1 MNKKATSL
9 AKLLLIT
16 HGLVTLGYAGTL
28 LVNPTEVAEYM
39 GLMITTPDGTA
50 ELITM
55 YVGMSGAMSLFML
68 YGAFNQE
75 WLPQATLFLFLSMS
89 SIALSRALSFAFLE
103 TGSYTL
109 NALFYDIPVALLS
122 WAAFRQIRTITRI

>member
-1 MNKKATSL
+1 MSL
-9 AKLLLIT
+9 AKLLLIV
-16 HGLVTLGYAGTL
+16 HGLVTLGYAVAL
-28 LVNPTEVAEYM
+28 LVNPTKVAEYM
-39 GLMITTPDGTA
+39 GLMIATPDGKA

-68 YGAFNQE
+68 YAAFNQK

-89 SIALSRALSFAFLE
+89 SIALSRVLSFIFFE

-109 NALFYDIPVALLS
+109 NALFYDIPIALLS
-122 WAAFRQIRTITRI
+122 WGAFKQIQKITTL

>member
-1 MNKKATSL
+1 MSL
-9 AKLLLIT
+9 AKLLLIV
-16 HGLVTLGYAGTL
+16 HSLVTIGYAGAL
-28 LVNPTEVAEYM
+28 LVNSREVAEYM
-39 GLMITTPDGTA
+39 GLIVATPDGKA

-68 YGAFNQE
+68 YGAFNQK
-75 WLPQATLFLFLSMS
+75 WLPQATLFLFLSMNG
-89 SIALSRALSFAFLE
+89 IALSRMLSFVFFE

-122 WAAFRQIRTITRI
+122 WAAFKQVQKITTT

>member
-39 GLMITTPDGTA
+39 GLMITTTDGTA

-55 YVGMSGAMSLFML
+55 YVGMSGAMGLFML
-68 YGAFNQE
+68 CGAFNQE

-89 SIALSRALSFAFLE
+89 SIALSRALSFGFLE

-122 WAAFRQIRTITRI
+122 WGAFRQIRTMTRI